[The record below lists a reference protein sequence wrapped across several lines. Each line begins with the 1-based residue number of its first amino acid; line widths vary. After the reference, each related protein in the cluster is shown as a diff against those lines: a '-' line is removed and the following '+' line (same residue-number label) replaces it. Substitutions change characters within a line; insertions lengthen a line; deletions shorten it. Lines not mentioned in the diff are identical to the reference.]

1 MLKNKK
7 IGVGVSGSFC
17 SLQKLFDVLEEL
29 KKEEADIYLIVTKE
43 VQTFDTRFYQ
53 SQSLLKDLQAYSS
66 HPLMTSIVE
75 AELFGPKIPL
85 DLMLVMPASANTMAK
100 MAHGICDNPVIMA
113 AKATLRNLKPVVISF
128 YTNDA
133 LGNSGPN
140 IMQLINTKG
149 FYFVPFGQDDYLHKP
164 KSMVSDHH
172 QVIATIQQALLGKQ
186 LQPMVVTYDEL

>member
-7 IGVGVSGSFC
+7 IGVGISGSFC
-17 SLQKLFDVLEEL
+17 SLKKLFFVLDEL
-29 KKEEADIYLIVTKE
+29 KQEEADLYLIVTE
-43 VQTFDTRFYQ
+43 EIQTFDTRFYS
-53 SQSLLKDLQAYSS
+53 SQQLLKDLQTYTS
-66 HPLMTSIVE
+66 HPLITTIVE

-113 AKATLRNLKPVVISF
+113 CKATLRNLNPVVISF

-133 LGNSGPN
+133 LGNSGKN

-164 KSMVSDHH
+164 KSMVSDHTK
-172 QVIATIQQALLGKQ
+172 VIDTMTQALLGKQ
-186 LQPMVVTYDEL
+186 LQPMVVTYNEL